1 MIDKR
6 YSRKHLSRR
15 FLQWRAVLDKHLE
28 ILNEDWSL
36 GLNVPYYEIG
46 FRGKNHRMVLLRDG
60 DPICAGMTHITHY
73 VMYVRGIKHWYEGV
87 INEKTNHSI

>member
-15 FLQWRAVLDKHLE
+15 FLEWRAVLDTHLA
-28 ILNEDWSL
+28 ILNEKAEL
-36 GLNVPYYEIG
+36 GYNEPYYEIG

-60 DPICAGMTHITHY
+60 EPVCAGMTHITHY
-73 VMYVRGIKHWYEGV
+73 VMYIRGIKHWYEGV
-87 INEKTNHSI
+87 INEKANHSI